1 MYRGN
6 DHIRSIIRTGDNIS
20 GYIRKYNAVWNCNDH
35 HGNYYWESAAIMSV
49 VTTMIH
55 RGDYAERIQKIY
67 EYVKKKKND
76 KTFTYQE
83 LSKKFPSFHQAYL
96 KSMRESNVIKLLN
109 GKSRVTATDK
119 KHPTVWVFTSE
130 ALFVLEQSSR

>member
-6 DHIRSIIRTGDNIS
+6 DHIRPIIRTGDNIS
-20 GYIRKYNAVWNCNDH
+20 GYIRKYNDMWSCSDYTLNNINEGAT
-35 HGNYYWESAAIMSV
+35 IMSIV
-49 VTTMIH
+49 STMIR
-55 RGDYAERIQKIY
+55 RGDYSERIQKIY

-76 KTFTYQE
+76 NTFTYQE

-96 KSMRESNVIKLLN
+96 KNMRESNVIKLLN
-109 GKSRVTATDK
+109 GKHRVTATDK